1 MMRMPNFQAL
11 AMNLLKNNPKVANN
25 PQAQNFINV
34 IQQGDSAK
42 GEEIANNLLNTY
54 GISKE
59 DALSQAKKFFLIP

>member
-1 MMRMPNFQAL
+1 MPNFQAL